1 MKQIKI
7 DTSTLEP
14 APIDGKNILEEALFE
29 NIFDQADYVVS
40 SAGDYVGFVMDE
52 PTYAMIT
59 GNRLKISFMNY
70 SKPASILISEII
82 ERLTGCRPGNI
93 LSDVPQQYINEDEI
107 YPLIYTFRW
116 SRATY
121 PLSLSI
127 HYAPEDYNS

>member
-1 MKQIKI
+1 MRQIKI
-7 DTSTLEP
+7 NTSTLEP

-29 NIFDQADYVVS
+29 DIFDQADYLVS

-82 ERLTGCRPGNI
+82 QRLTGCRSGNI
-93 LSDVPQQYINEDEI
+93 LPDVPQQYINDDEI

>member
-1 MKQIKI
+1 MRQIKI
-7 DTSTLEP
+7 NTLALEA

-29 NIFDQADYVVS
+29 DIFDQTDYVVS
-40 SAGDYVGFVMDE
+40 SAGDYVGFVMNE
-52 PTYAMIT
+52 PAYAMII
-59 GNRLKISFMNY
+59 GNRLKISFMNC
-70 SKPASILISEII
+70 SNPSSLLISGII
-82 ERLTGCRPGNI
+82 QRLTGCRSDNI
-93 LSDVPQQYINEDEI
+93 QLDVPQQYINDDEV

>member
-29 NIFDQADYVVS
+29 DIFDQADYVVS

-52 PTYAMIT
+52 PAYAMIT
-59 GNRLKISFMNY
+59 GNRLKISFMNF

-82 ERLTGCRPGNI
+82 QRLTGCRSGNI
-93 LSDVPQQYINEDEI
+93 LPDVPQQYINDDEI

>member
-52 PTYAMIT
+52 PTYVMIT

-93 LSDVPQQYINEDEI
+93 LPDVPQQYINEDEI